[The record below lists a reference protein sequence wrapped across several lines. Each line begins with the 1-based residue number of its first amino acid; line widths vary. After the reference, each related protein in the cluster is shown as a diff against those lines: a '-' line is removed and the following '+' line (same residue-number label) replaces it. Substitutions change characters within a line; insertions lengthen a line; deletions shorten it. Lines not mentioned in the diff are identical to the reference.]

1 MTMQKLRLLWKSKEF
16 YSDAYSFRETDY
28 SNDIYGRPHT
38 VFGEG
43 EAWRKANRNIGTEY
57 RFNDENDSVSVFF
70 VGSDLQVIEAGVYG
84 KNTLYTSEYTDEDG
98 KLSVE
103 FRNSNGNIILIR
115 QICDDG
121 NRLKRI
127 VEWTKK
133 ENYMYEYDGNGNVTY
148 DGSNGNSLSYNELGL
163 LSSVYKDNV
172 SVAQYCYLQDA
183 SKLSALDAKGNG
195 LYYIGSMIY
204 SKGNG
209 TIAFESTG
217 FSCGRIV
224 NGGQGVVP
232 YYYIADYLGSIRSVI
247 DSTGAVVASH
257 DYFPSGLQWGALA
270 AKNTDNEISTMAYD
284 RYLYN
289 GKEYQSFLGI
299 GYLDFGQRMYDP
311 RYRISWMTVDPL
323 AEKAY
328 AYSPYLFCK
337 ANPLRNIDPAGLS
350 EYIVGGKTM
359 KIDDGDNKFRM
370 KVSAQEFRNLSDRY
384 KNDPTGDLKLRY
396 SSYRNRLSKN
406 NGFYTDDTGT
416 GSWAYHDPSET
427 YLSYQTGGDWK
438 DVAGDAVSS
447 AINGASDEHVMNR
460 MNVGDNGKIYF
471 RKKSG
476 HIFHGNQYVK
486 VQSMMAKYGT
496 FIDGVDKFRK
506 GLDLYS
512 ASADFKS
519 VYEYEGEFGI
529 NTWLFVMA
537 KVAGGALGEGGAWFG
552 RVAGSALGTF
562 ASPAGSV
569 VGGMAGSAA
578 GSYIGSWLGEKYVT
592 EWL

>member
-57 RFNDENDSVSVFF
+57 RFNDENDSVRVFF

-416 GSWAYHDPSET
+416 GSWAYHDPGET

-438 DVAGDAVSS
+438 DVAGDASV
-447 AINGASDEHVMNR
+447 ICH
-460 MNVGDNGKIYF
+460 
-471 RKKSG
+471 
-476 HIFHGNQYVK
+476 QW
-486 VQSMMAKYGT
+486 
-496 FIDGVDKFRK
+496 GV
-506 GLDLYS
+506 
-512 ASADFKS
+512 
-519 VYEYEGEFGI
+519 
-529 NTWLFVMA
+529 
-537 KVAGGALGEGGAWFG
+537 
-552 RVAGSALGTF
+552 
-562 ASPAGSV
+562 
-569 VGGMAGSAA
+569 
-578 GSYIGSWLGEKYVT
+578 
-592 EWL
+592 